1 MDFFAFP
8 PVAAL
13 LDLTYSALMGLSA
26 LLAPLVG
33 ASSAAAAIV
42 LVTLLVRGLLIPVG
56 ISQAKAEQTRARL
69 APRLRELQKRFRS
82 DPERLRRETMQL
94 YRDER
99 TSPFAGCLP
108 VLLQA
113 PIVGLLYA
121 VFLHPV
127 IAGQPNEL
135 LGETLFGVPLGTS
148 LFGSL
153 ASGTLDASI
162 ALVCGLLVVV
172 IAVVGEVT
180 RRLFR
185 MPQPPHDPDSPIP
198 AIPVGLLGVLQ
209 FVTAGIA
216 IFVPLAAGLYLL
228 VTVIWTLVQRL
239 VLRRL
244 YPPVAA

>member
-1 MDFFAFP
+1 MFF
-8 PVAAL
+8 
-13 LDLTYSALMGLSA
+13 
-26 LLAPLVG
+26 
-33 ASSAAAAIV
+33 
-42 LVTLLVRGLLIPVG
+42 
-56 ISQAKAEQTRARL
+56 
-69 APRLRELQKRFRS
+69 
-82 DPERLRRETMQL
+82 
-94 YRDER
+94 
-99 TSPFAGCLP
+99 SPFAGCLP